1 MIKSPMSNAV
11 LNELR
16 KKQDEKK
23 KLEQIIPQEEKNLN
37 SEQNIQ
43 LQKPEIIKSLKLE
56 STIQQLPENSRES
69 LINPPL
75 NVNIDIKNYFYK
87 FLKEDNKT
95 FSVWVAVSSDLL
107 PLLKENTQVIVE
119 ILKGGSKN
127 ILTGLGTIKAKNL
140 SMPLGLKNRSPS
152 VEPIGV
158 FNKLKYQKLNIDIE
172 PIMTKCDNKIP
183 YNVLCDPNQRIDK
196 YLCKN
201 ISVQVVAEQTADNKY
216 SFDKFKITDCSK
228 NIDTESNALIY
239 INIVP
244 PESVKLELQKL
255 QK

>member
-1 MIKSPMSNAV
+1 MSNAV
-11 LNELR
+11 LNELK
-16 KKQDEKK
+16 KKQEDKK
-23 KLEQIIPQEEKNLN
+23 KLNLKLTET
-37 SEQNIQ
+37 SEI
-43 LQKPEIIKSLKLE
+43 QKPENFPIVEQKL
-56 STIQQLPENSRES
+56 QKLPENPRES

-75 NVNIDIKNYFYK
+75 NVNIDLKNFFYK

-95 FSVWVAVSSDLL
+95 YSVWVAVSNDLL

-127 ILTGLGTIKAKNL
+127 ILTGLGTIKSRTLTTPL
-140 SMPLGLKNRSPS
+140 SLKTSSPS

-172 PIMTKCDNKIP
+172 PIITKCDSKIP
-183 YNVLCDPNQRIDK
+183 YNVLCDPNQSIDK

-216 SFDKFKITDCSK
+216 SFNKFKITDCSK
-228 NIDTESNALIY
+228 NIDSESNALIY

-244 PESVKLELQKL
+244 PESVKFELQKL